1 MIGNRTSSINLSDLP
16 ETDDDIIR
24 RQIAVNVEIQEELR
38 MLRSLINKMDSKIAK
53 NTFDLVKHR
62 LGDSHE

>member
-16 ETDDDIIR
+16 KTDDDIIR
-24 RQIAVNVEIQEELR
+24 RQIAVKVEIQEELR

>member
-1 MIGNRTSSINLSDLP
+1 MIGNKTSSIKLSDLP
-16 ETDDDIIR
+16 KTDDDIIR